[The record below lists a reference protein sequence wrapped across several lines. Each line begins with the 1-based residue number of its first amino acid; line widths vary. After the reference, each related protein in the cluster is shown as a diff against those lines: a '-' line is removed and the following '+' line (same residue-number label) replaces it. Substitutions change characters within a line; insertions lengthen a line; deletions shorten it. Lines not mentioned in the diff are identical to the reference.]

1 MLELETYSG
10 SSFFFEVDL
19 GFEPDKE
26 YAAGMAEWQDFI
38 SNIAQSTMGK
48 LSLEAISSYAEKTV
62 RDISPILLGEKPYQE
77 SDSWVVK
84 CLKYVYYSTR
94 ALLFKTDEI
103 EKTLETYQGTQEV
116 IDLVKNHIL
125 NLEKTINANYKDSL
139 VILFHLEAYQEY
151 RDGTLGD
158 GTELISR
165 FADSYN
171 TLLHARNYILIDGQK
186 VELNADNRA
195 TLVAGYKIELETR
208 FKMMDFSVFSETSE
222 VELQSQLQQLFQQRT
237 QITEKLH
244 VLDDFLKGPLD
255 RQLDLC

>member
-62 RDISPILLGEKPYQE
+62 RDISPILLGDKPYLE
-77 SDSWVVK
+77 SDSWIVK

-94 ALLFKTDEI
+94 ALLYKTDEI

-125 NLEKTINANYKDSL
+125 NLEKSIDQNYKNSL
-139 VILFHLEAYQEY
+139 VILFHLEAYKEYQE
-151 RDGTLGD
+151 GTLND
-158 GTELISR
+158 GTELISC
-165 FADSYN
+165 FVDSYN
-171 TLLHARNYILIDGQK
+171 ALLQARNFILVDGKK
-186 VELNADNRA
+186 VELNKDNRE
-195 TLVAGYKIELETR
+195 TLLVGYQVELETR
-208 FKMMDFSVFSETSE
+208 LKMMDFSVFSEASE
-222 VELQSQLQQLFQQRT
+222 IELQSQVEILLQERT
-237 QITEKLH
+237 QLTEKLYR
-244 VLDDFLKGPLD
+244 LDEFLWGPLD